1 MDAHDQSAVGAWP
14 DRHTQSLRD
23 EPCASCAERTC
34 LKILVAELL
43 YKNQELRFDLLKAN
57 VQLEEFKRAP
67 AETTFCPMTQPQSR
81 DNVLED

>member
-1 MDAHDQSAVGAWP
+1 MDAHDQTAVGAWP
-14 DRHTQSLRD
+14 DRPTPSLRD
-23 EPCASCAERTC
+23 EPCANCAERTC
-34 LKILVAELL
+34 LRTLVAELL

-67 AETTFCPMTQPQSR
+67 AETAFRSMTQPQSG